1 MSLIGLY
8 APTLKPSILAAWFV
22 EISEGWMWLRRHCLL
37 IFNTVCEN
45 QVKVQ
50 GFMVKYH
57 LNESIIYKMIMLAR
71 PSQGKYLPRS

>member
-8 APTLKPSILAAWFV
+8 APTLKLSILAAWVV

-37 IFNTVCEN
+37 IFDAVCEN

-50 GFMVKYH
+50 GFMVKYR